1 MVDCHMTSASKLAA
15 ADELSRILSTAP
27 PLDPQAYLGDVR
39 LTRRFRH
46 GAVNG
51 RVLPMNE
58 HVVMTYYGASQLYS
72 WRDGQRRSIGV
83 KRPGL
88 MTFIPR
94 GHEAHW
100 DVAGTVEVSHVYL
113 SDVQLQSCAATLGSD
128 LQDVQF
134 EDRISF
140 DDPVTSRLL
149 QVLALEA
156 ANPREHSRLF
166 ADQAIELLCLQ
177 LVRSHVAT
185 HTRPVR
191 DALAGLQ
198 AWQLKR
204 LREYVRDRLDQDL
217 RLDEFAAIA
226 GLSRFHFCVSFK
238 RATGQT
244 PHEWLVHLR
253 MEKARE
259 LLAVGKMSIYQVAL
273 EVGYQTPSAFASAFR
288 RTQGVTPSAF
298 RARS

>member
-1 MVDCHMTSASKLAA
+1 MVDCRMTSASKFAA

-27 PLDPQAYLGDVR
+27 PLDPQAYRGDVR
-39 LTRRFRH
+39 LTRRFSH

-58 HVVMTYYGASQLYS
+58 HVVMTYYGASQSYS
-72 WRDGQRRSIGV
+72 WRDGRRHSSGV

-100 DVAGTVEVSHVYL
+100 DVAGNVEVSHVYL
-113 SDVQLQSCAATLGSD
+113 SDAQLQSCAATLGSD

-140 DDPVTSRLL
+140 DDPVTSHLL

-177 LVRSHVAT
+177 LVRSHIVSR
-185 HTRPVR
+185 TRPVR
-191 DALAGLQ
+191 DALAGVQ

-204 LREYVRDRLDQDL
+204 LHEYVRDRLDQDL
-217 RLDEFAAIA
+217 RLDELAAIV

-259 LLAVGKMSIYQVAL
+259 LLAVSKMSIYQVAL
-273 EVGYQTPSAFASAFR
+273 EVGYQTPSAFASTFR

-298 RARS
+298 RAHS

>member
-1 MVDCHMTSASKLAA
+1 MTSASKSAA

-27 PLDPQAYLGDVR
+27 PLDPQAYRGDVR

-58 HVVMTYYGASQLYS
+58 HVVMTYYGASQSYS
-72 WRDGQRRSIGV
+72 WRDGQRRSSGV

-100 DVAGTVEVSHVYL
+100 DVAGNVEVSHVYL
-113 SDVQLQSCAATLGSD
+113 SDAQLQSCAATLGSD

-140 DDPVTSRLL
+140 EDPVTSHLL
-149 QVLALEA
+149 QVLAFEA

-185 HTRPVR
+185 STRPVR

-204 LREYVRDRLDQDL
+204 LHEYVRDRLDQDL
-217 RLDEFAAIA
+217 RLDELAAIV

-253 MEKARE
+253 VEKARE
-259 LLAVGKMSIYQVAL
+259 LLAVSTMSIYQVAL

>member
-1 MVDCHMTSASKLAA
+1 MVDWRMTSASNLAA
-15 ADELSRILSTAP
+15 ADELSRILSTEP
-27 PLDPQAYLGDVR
+27 PLDPQAYRGDVR
-39 LTRRFRH
+39 LTTRFRH

-58 HVVMTYYGASQLYS
+58 HVVMTYYGASQSYS
-72 WRDGQRRSIGV
+72 WRDGQRRSSGV
-83 KRPGL
+83 KRQGM

-100 DVAGTVEVSHVYL
+100 DVAGNVEVSHVYL

-140 DDPVTSRLL
+140 DDPVASHLL
-149 QVLALEA
+149 QVLAFEA
-156 ANPREHSRLF
+156 ANPLEHSRLF
-166 ADQAIELLCLQ
+166 ADQAIELLCLH
-177 LVRSHVAT
+177 LVRSHIAKG
-185 HTRPVR
+185 TRAVR
-191 DALAGLQ
+191 DALGGLQ
-198 AWQLKR
+198 TWQLRR
-204 LREYVRDRLDQDL
+204 LHEYVRDRLDQDL
-217 RLDEFAAIA
+217 RLDELAAIA

-244 PHEWLVHLR
+244 PYEWLVHLR

-259 LLAVGKMSIYQVAL
+259 LLAATQMSIYQIAL

-298 RARS
+298 RS